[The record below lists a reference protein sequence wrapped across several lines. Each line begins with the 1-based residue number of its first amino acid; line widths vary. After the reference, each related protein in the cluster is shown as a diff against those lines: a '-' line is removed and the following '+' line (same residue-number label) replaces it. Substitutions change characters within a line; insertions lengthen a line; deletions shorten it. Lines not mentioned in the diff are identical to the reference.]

1 MNKCK
6 WIAVVAI
13 VTFAALTSCRK
24 SPSTSQNN
32 AAKQDATG
40 AHVEPQRVLSK
51 DEQSCNEFV
60 HKFYDWY
67 LHREWSDLCKGSHDS
82 ADCKKAVEFSS
93 IEGMSEGRALSAKL
107 QKLFADDRAAEA
119 TANED
124 ARGYLEEHDFY
135 LPTGEDPSSRYEVE
149 NVRVKDGVC
158 KADVYGESEASGEKA
173 KVMPVLA
180 KSQGKWVFADFHYY
194 YDVYDEKA
202 KKNVLY
208 DEDLVSSLTDDLK
221 GYREVIKDAKK

>member
-1 MNKCK
+1 MKFDK
-6 WIAVVAI
+6 WIAIVAI
-13 VTFAALTSCRK
+13 VAIPAISSCRK
-24 SPSTSQNN
+24 SRSTSQNN

-82 ADCKKAVEFSS
+82 ADCKKAAEFGS

-135 LPTGEDPSSRYEVE
+135 LPTGE
-149 NVRVKDGVC
+149 
-158 KADVYGESEASGEKA
+158 SEASGEKA

-180 KSQGKWVFADFHYY
+180 NSQGKWVFVDFHYY

-208 DEDLVSSLTDDLK
+208 DEDLVRSLTDDLK
-221 GYREVIKDAKK
+221 GFREEIKGTKK

>member
-1 MNKCK
+1 MKFDK
-6 WIAVVAI
+6 WIAIVAI
-13 VTFAALTSCRK
+13 VAIPAISSCRK
-24 SPSTSQNN
+24 SRSTSQNN

-82 ADCKKAVEFSS
+82 ADCKKAAEFGS

-158 KADVYGESEASGEKA
+158 KADVNGESEASGEKA

-180 KSQGKWVFADFHYY
+180 NSQGKWVFVDFHYY

-208 DEDLVSSLTDDLK
+208 DEDLVRSLTDDLK
-221 GYREVIKDAKK
+221 GFREEIKGTKK